1 MSLNPSSSSAMP
13 DSHPGMVRIDKA
25 AARRAF
31 ERAAEDYDAAAVLQR
46 EIGRRMLDR
55 LEYIRIE
62 PRTVLD
68 LGCGTGL
75 VLDHLSRRW
84 RRRPRVIAL
93 DFAVAMLRQA
103 RRRGHWRNR
112 PRPLCADMERLPLAD
127 DSVDLI
133 FSNAT
138 LQWANDLGGTFAELH
153 RVLRPGGLLMFT
165 TFGPDTLMEL
175 RSAWAAADGD
185 AHVSPFLDMH
195 DVGDALVRGRFADA
209 VMDVERINLTYPD
222 VFRLMRD
229 LKAIGAHNVL
239 SARSRGL
246 TGRRRLRAMEQAYEQ
261 HRRDGRLPSTWE
273 IVHGH
278 AWVGSKA
285 LTQRAGSGEV
295 TVPVSAIRRQP
306 PLAAAAKG

>member
-1 MSLNPSSSSAMP
+1 MTLNPLPAMP
-13 DSHPGMVRIDKA
+13 DSDPGVVGIDKS

-55 LEYIRIE
+55 LDYIRID
-62 PRTVLD
+62 PRTVVD

-75 VLDHLSRRW
+75 ALDHLSRRW
-84 RRRPRVIAL
+84 RRPRVIAL
-93 DFAVAMLRQA
+93 DFAIAMLQHA

-112 PRPLCADMERLPLAD
+112 PRPLCADMEQLPLAD

-138 LQWANDLGGTFAELH
+138 LQWANDLGHTFAELH

-175 RSAWAAADGD
+175 RLAWAAADGD

-195 DVGDALVRGRFADA
+195 DIGDALVRGRFADP
-209 VMDVERINLTYPD
+209 VLDVERINVTYPD
-222 VFRLMRD
+222 VFKLMRD

-239 SARSRGL
+239 STRPRGL
-246 TGRRRLRAMEQAYEQ
+246 TGRHRLRAMEQAYEQ

-278 AWVGSKA
+278 AWVGPKA
-285 LTQRAGSGEV
+285 QPQRAGGKEV
-295 TVPVSAIRRQP
+295 AVPISAIGRQP
-306 PLAAAAKG
+306 PLAAVAKG